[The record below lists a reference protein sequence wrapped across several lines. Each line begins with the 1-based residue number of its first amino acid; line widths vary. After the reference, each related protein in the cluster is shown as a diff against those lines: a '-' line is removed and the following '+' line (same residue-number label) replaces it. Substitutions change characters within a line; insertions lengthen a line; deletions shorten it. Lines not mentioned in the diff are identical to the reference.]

1 MNIGPDRNLD
11 SVLQNHTVDRIGKKN
26 GKRFDW
32 RKQADSPPGNSVTR
46 PAVFTAVDAGFQK
59 ADLKSPTR
67 VNEMVN
73 TAVNQLLETEFPG
86 LESSDRRVIGNWM
99 GRDPIVRRFIVR
111 GFERALS

>member
-1 MNIGPDRNLD
+1 MNIGPDRKLD
-11 SVLQNHTVDRIGKKN
+11 SVLRNRTVDRIGKAN

-32 RKQADSPPGNSVTR
+32 NKQADSPAGNSVTR
-46 PAVFTAVDAGFQK
+46 PVDAGFTK

-67 VNEMVN
+67 VSEMVD

-99 GRDPIVRRFIVR
+99 GRDPIVRGFILR